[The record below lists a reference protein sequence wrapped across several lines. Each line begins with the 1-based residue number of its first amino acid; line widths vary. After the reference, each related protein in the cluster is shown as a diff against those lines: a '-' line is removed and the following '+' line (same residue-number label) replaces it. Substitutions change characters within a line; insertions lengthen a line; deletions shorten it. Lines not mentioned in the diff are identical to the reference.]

1 MRFPTSHEAWRD
13 LYLLQVEGSVNGLQF
28 AARCY
33 LKSIMGN
40 VEAVILG
47 GQNRLAR
54 QSETIWMN
62 GSMSYDLSKR
72 RGDIQFSI
80 YNWNCYSVN
89 DIDNPFCHRNISSGE
104 MLSQT
109 INMSI
114 IIFFQ

>member
-13 LYLLQVEGSVNGLQF
+13 LYLLQVEGSVNGVQF

-47 GQNRLAR
+47 GLNRLAR

-80 YNWNCYSVN
+80 YNWNCYSVK